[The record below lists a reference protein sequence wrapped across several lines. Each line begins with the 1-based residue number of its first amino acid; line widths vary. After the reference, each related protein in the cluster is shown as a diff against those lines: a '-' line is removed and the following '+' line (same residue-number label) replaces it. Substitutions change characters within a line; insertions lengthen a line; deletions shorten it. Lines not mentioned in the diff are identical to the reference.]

1 MSMYVC
7 MYVCMYVPSV
17 ATPPEAPAPLPRLAA
32 FAIVNYFISTTVM
45 VIGFQ
50 SKQFALQLPVDCQ
63 LQFKL
68 ICLQISQISAFSSKL
83 K

>member
-1 MSMYVC
+1 MYVC
-7 MYVCMYVPSV
+7 MCVCMYVPWV
-17 ATPPEAPAPLPRLAA
+17 ATPPEAPTLLSRLAA
-32 FAIVNYFISTTVM
+32 SAIINYFISTTVM

-50 SKQFALQLPVDCQ
+50 SKQFALQLPVKCQ

>member
-1 MSMYVC
+1 MYA
-7 MYVCMYVPSV
+7 CMYVPWV

-32 FAIVNYFISTTVM
+32 STIINYFISTTVM

-50 SKQFALQLPVDCQ
+50 SKQFALQLAVNCQ

-68 ICLQISQISAFSSKL
+68 ICLQISQISASSSKL